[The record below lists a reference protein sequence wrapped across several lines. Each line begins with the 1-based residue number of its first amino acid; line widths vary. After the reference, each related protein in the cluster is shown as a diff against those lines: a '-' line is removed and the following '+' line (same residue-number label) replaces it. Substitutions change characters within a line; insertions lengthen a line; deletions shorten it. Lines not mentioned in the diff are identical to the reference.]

1 MNAQTTIEK
10 PDEICTFLGEVSPQE
25 YERRTLLRKYR
36 NAASAMVASTRC
48 DTARMLAWQVIEW
61 ATPNLYS
68 PAPIEWLDEL
78 NKLSKR
84 LMLTAMQ
91 AEQMQDELQ
100 GGGRE

>member
-1 MNAQTTIEK
+1 MNAQTTIAK
-10 PDEICTFLGEVSPQE
+10 PDEIYTFLGQIDPAE
-25 YERRTLLRKYR
+25 YERRDKLRKFR
-36 NAASAMVASTRC
+36 NAASAMVASTQC

-61 ATPNLYS
+61 ATPNLFS

-78 NKLSKR
+78 NRLSKR